1 MEKHLKL
8 VGLMKRN
15 GDRRD
20 SNLQAI
26 QRRKKAGEGGILK
39 ISFRAVTCTM
49 SAAAAGKLILSRDP
63 EGFWRISANPVAH
76 PHCRQLYICTP
87 PHSHTQIIENQKSR
101 RRNVVQVP
109 FFQHAYLHDGQIRC
123 TFKTRAPWTEQHA
136 AHATSTLVAVVKY
149 YSGMYRNKYYK

>member
-1 MEKHLKL
+1 MTLWNLLGRSWLDQSAKVYKSVDGGSLTQWACAASLTSAFFKYKKRLVWNTYKKENMEKHLKL
-8 VGLMKRN
+8 AGLMKRN

-63 EGFWRISANPVAH
+63 ERFWRISANPVPH

-87 PHSHTQIIENQKSR
+87 PHSHTQIIEN
-101 RRNVVQVP
+101 
-109 FFQHAYLHDGQIRC
+109 
-123 TFKTRAPWTEQHA
+123 
-136 AHATSTLVAVVKY
+136 
-149 YSGMYRNKYYK
+149 